1 MVPEREYG
9 VEAIVEKRC
18 RILFIEKEEEW
29 DGINMM
35 GKEKLQ
41 DSRRRKKAAE
51 KSNDVRS
58 DSAKLPL
65 HDSDSAGSGIAKT
78 SKGTSYLR
86 AVLARL
92 LNYQFLR
99 FASLRIQLLSI
110 PSINSIS
117 ENRPQ
122 NQLKMPDAAQINRS
136 ISTIRT
142 ELEFLQASN
151 VLSGPQFQSILAQ
164 LPV

>member
-1 MVPEREYG
+1 VGWNKPDGKGETARL
-9 VEAIVEKRC
+9 AKAEK
-18 RILFIEKEEEW
+18 
-29 DGINMM
+29 DG
-35 GKEKLQ
+35 
-41 DSRRRKKAAE
+41 R
-51 KSNDVRS
+51 KSNDVGS
-58 DSAKLPL
+58 ESAKLPL

-92 LNYQFLR
+92 RNYQFFP
-99 FASLRIQLLSI
+99 FASLIIQLLST

-164 LPV
+164 LPVCSPLSITKNLFMPS

>member
-29 DGINMM
+29 DGINMI

-51 KSNDVRS
+51 KSNDVGS

-99 FASLRIQLLSI
+99 FASLRIQLPSI

-117 ENRPQ
+117 EN
-122 NQLKMPDAAQINRS
+122 
-136 ISTIRT
+136 
-142 ELEFLQASN
+142 
-151 VLSGPQFQSILAQ
+151 
-164 LPV
+164 